1 MESLTD
7 EQRALFADGGQ
18 LDDYEVLKPIGKGKF
33 SVVFKAKRR
42 HDGQAVALKKIAI
55 FDMMNLKA
63 REKTLKEVRLVQSV
77 SHPNIIQY
85 LDAFVQNNELY
96 IAFEWAE
103 AGDLKRQ
110 IRKANEKGNRIMHR
124 DLKPAN
130 IFLTLKGVVKV
141 GDLGLGRYLSENTM
155 EARSKVGTPLYMSP
169 EVLRGESYDWKSDV
183 WSLGCIL
190 YELAMLRSPFKSE
203 AAQKI
208 LLAAEKAGV
217 FAVAQLSAP
226 TLTSGVGVEACELL
240 DALTAAVVSDDDGQQ
255 NQSIGESTASLALE
269 DDDAFSRW
277 VVVKE
282 ENPYPTMTDN
292 DRENAMIHTDID
304 PVAWELERRHQVQT
318 QGGLIVAAQKDVQHE
333 IAQIQATRQ
342 EQAEQSQRYE
352 KQLNKRFLRARRLY
366 DESTTRLAKSQ
377 DEMQTAQERVNRATV
392 EVVRLQAARSELAD
406 AVKAAD
412 ARITD
417 NSRLLERKRQ
427 VQHLIDENRELGM
440 RLQVLHDYWTR
451 KQQHAIQYFLQE
463 HLMAPRTPTP
473 AQNSYDYQANA
484 ESDCEYDDTGLGLA
498 LLEQVEP
505 FLTFERIQFNAVARL
520 ATFQFHFCGGRRFQ
534 ATMSLTGP
542 LQDLDE
548 TPVVRNALLHIGLCI
563 LPWFWMGYSCKYIRI
578 EAGYLNSEQVHFW
591 EEFYQSVLSEYLYLH
606 GLDRDRLHIIV
617 DAPASEALPV
627 LADRKLEQGG
637 GKDSLEFERSWRF
650 KEIVEMTGASAFR
663 FEHNM
668 EDKTWETI
676 LGDFTHVAVGNER
689 SANYDNNVVHEG
701 RPVNHQYDK
710 SFDFETRAHAYIR
723 KYLVEDLHYF
733 LALQHLWEVQ
743 IARTF
748 ASRSLESSE
757 NFLPV
762 FLSCNEAPDGDKW
775 CCKCAKCAFVFILMS
790 AWCSEAQL
798 VEIFGEN
805 LFEKQSVF
813 PEFLSLLDEEG
824 VKPMECVGT
833 ACETW
838 LSLYL
843 ALQAHGDSTFLKSHD
858 QAIRLKG
865 GTMMH
870 LLDDYNSEHL
880 LPEFLEPTLRQP
892 VMMLGA

>member
-1 MESLTD
+1 
-7 EQRALFADGGQ
+7 
-18 LDDYEVLKPIGKGKF
+18 
-33 SVVFKAKRR
+33 
-42 HDGQAVALKKIAI
+42 
-55 FDMMNLKA
+55 
-63 REKTLKEVRLVQSV
+63 
-77 SHPNIIQY
+77 
-85 LDAFVQNNELY
+85 
-96 IAFEWAE
+96 
-103 AGDLKRQ
+103 
-110 IRKANEKGNRIMHR
+110 
-124 DLKPAN
+124 
-130 IFLTLKGVVKV
+130 
-141 GDLGLGRYLSENTM
+141 
-155 EARSKVGTPLYMSP
+155 
-169 EVLRGESYDWKSDV
+169 
-183 WSLGCIL
+183 
-190 YELAMLRSPFKSE
+190 
-203 AAQKI
+203 
-208 LLAAEKAGV
+208 
-217 FAVAQLSAP
+217 
-226 TLTSGVGVEACELL
+226 
-240 DALTAAVVSDDDGQQ
+240 
-255 NQSIGESTASLALE
+255 
-269 DDDAFSRW
+269 
-277 VVVKE
+277 
-282 ENPYPTMTDN
+282 
-292 DRENAMIHTDID
+292 
-304 PVAWELERRHQVQT
+304 
-318 QGGLIVAAQKDVQHE
+318 
-333 IAQIQATRQ
+333 
-342 EQAEQSQRYE
+342 
-352 KQLNKRFLRARRLY
+352 
-366 DESTTRLAKSQ
+366 
-377 DEMQTAQERVNRATV
+377 
-392 EVVRLQAARSELAD
+392 
-406 AVKAAD
+406 
-412 ARITD
+412 
-417 NSRLLERKRQ
+417 
-427 VQHLIDENRELGM
+427 
-440 RLQVLHDYWTR
+440 
-451 KQQHAIQYFLQE
+451 
-463 HLMAPRTPTP
+463 MAPRTPTP

-505 FLTFERIQFNAVARL
+505 FLTFERIQFNAEARL
-520 ATFQFHFCGGRRFQ
+520 ATFLFHFCGGRRFQ

-563 LPWFWMGYSCKYIRI
+563 LPWFWMGYSCTYIRI

-606 GLDRDRLHIIV
+606 GLDRDRLHIIFHWAAARTHSCCINCYIRV
-617 DAPASEALPV
+617 QRLV
-627 LADRKLEQGG
+627 RGCTWGDRPQ
-637 GKDSLEFERSWRF
+637 EFERSWRF

-668 EDKTWETI
+668 EDKTWETAI

-733 LALQHLWEVQ
+733 SALQHLWEVQ
-743 IARTF
+743 IACTF

-858 QAIRLKG
+858 QAIRL
-865 GTMMH
+865 
-870 LLDDYNSEHL
+870 LL
-880 LPEFLEPTLRQP
+880 EFLEPTLRQP